1 MITSLTEE
9 QCDYLEKLSRKSV
22 YTTGFYINTKHELS
36 LLAISKWQAKNSLAS
51 DEFITDDF
59 NEFIT
64 LYEQH
69 QLLKTLG
76 E

>member
-1 MITSLTEE
+1 MITSLTKE
-9 QCDYLEKLSRKSV
+9 QCDYLEKLSRKYL
-22 YTTGFYINTKHELS
+22 YTTGFYINTRHELS
-36 LLAISKWQAKNSLAS
+36 LLAISKWQAKSSLAS
-51 DEFITDDF
+51 YEFITDDF

-76 E
+76 D